1 MRKSRIQRMFRCEVP
16 GIVFSRDQDPPQ
28 EIVELADEAGVCVF
42 RTSLVTMKF
51 VNSATIIL
59 ENEFAESLTLHGCMV
74 DVRGVGVLIRGKSGV
89 GKSETALGLIERG
102 AALVADDMVYV
113 RNVGGEL
120 VASAPE
126 MSRGFMEVRGLGIVN
141 ITTLFGLKSILP
153 QQAAGPHRHP
163 HSRQGPGSAG
173 QAGAGKGGP
182 GRSRGKSAPRAA
194 LRSPRQGHRP
204 PGGSGRHGLPSQ
216 GHGHRH
222 GRGVQP
228 PPHVKL
234 PAP

>member
-1 MRKSRIQRMFRCEVP
+1 M
-16 GIVFSRDQDPPQ
+16 
-28 EIVELADEAGVCVF
+28 ELADEAGVCVF

-59 ENEFAESLTLHGCMV
+59 ENEFAESVTLHGCMV

-141 ITTLFGLKSILP
+141 ITTL
-153 QQAAGPHRHP
+153 
-163 HSRQGPGSAG
+163 SA
-173 QAGAGKGGP
+173 
-182 GRSRGKSAPRAA
+182 
-194 LRSPRQGHRP
+194 
-204 PGGSGRHGLPSQ
+204 
-216 GHGHRH
+216 
-222 GRGVQP
+222 
-228 PPHVKL
+228 
-234 PAP
+234 